1 MATSVNTKGFKL
13 SLANKTLTITKE
25 FEENYINGNA
35 AECNIIARF
44 RNEIPGLRI
53 VRKTHSTPKVY
64 KNKDGSKTSRNQF
77 KNLTYEHIE
86 RFLNAIP
93 NNEEYLN
100 EYTFARYGASDLQIN
115 AYTLI
120 RKWFVAQFPEY
131 RKNPMFYLYNHPDV
145 ISFKSIQKQ
154 DEAEKAAAAHN
165 EEAAA

>member
-1 MATSVNTKGFKL
+1 MATSKKTKGYKL
-13 SLANKTLTITKE
+13 SLADKTLTITKE
-25 FEENYINGNA
+25 FEEKYAAGNPT
-35 AECNIIARF
+35 ECAIIARLT
-44 RNEIPGLRI
+44 NDIPGLRI
-53 VRKTHSTPKVY
+53 VRKTHSTPRVY

-93 NNEEYLN
+93 NNEEYLT
-100 EYTFARYGASDLQIN
+100 EYTFARYGAGDLQIN
-115 AYTLI
+115 RYTLI

-131 RKNPMFYLYNHPDV
+131 RKNPMFYLRNQPELIPFDT
-145 ISFKSIQKQ
+145 IQKQ